1 MYTPESPINK
11 RIDDKTIKDAN
22 ETIIIANAVIS
33 ITKKKKIWIFNLV
46 VLVFEYVKLLRAI
59 DTVESP
65 YSLSLNWHQK

>member
-33 ITKKKKIWIFNLV
+33 ITKKKK
-46 VLVFEYVKLLRAI
+46 FEYLI
-59 DTVESP
+59 
-65 YSLSLNWHQK
+65 